1 MRTFAMTTLV
11 LALATSP
18 AWAIGGGGHGG
29 GGGGNNS
36 ATTKLKVV
44 NDSEN
49 AVMVIANGG
58 TPITLEPNGS
68 QELSFTTSKTF
79 TNTITVTLTATIE
92 GTLISDTE
100 SASIK
105 VGNRAT
111 ATITAPTSSSL
122 SIAFS
127 GGGLAKVAVNRDS
140 SVALASS
147 GGLLPLLWL
156 SILLGRQPR
165 RRDNVADS
173 AERTSDAI

>member
-1 MRTFAMTTLV
+1 MRSLTLTA
-11 LALATSP
+11 LFFALAASP
-18 AWAIGGGGHGG
+18 AWAIGGHGG

-49 AVMVIANGG
+49 AVVVSANGG
-58 TPITLEPNGS
+58 TPFTLEPNGS
-68 QELSFTTSKTF
+68 QELSFATSKTF
-79 TNTITVTLTATIE
+79 TNTFTVTLTATIE
-92 GTLISDTE
+92 GTSFSDTE

-127 GGGLAKVAVNRDS
+127 GGGLAKVAMNRDS
-140 SVALASS
+140 SVALAST

-156 SILLGRQPR
+156 SCLFGRAPR
-165 RRDNVADS
+165 RRDNVASS